1 MRRHLSALVD
11 CGLIIRRDSPNGKR
25 YARKGQGGEIAL
37 AFGFDLSPLVA
48 RADEFER
55 WAEEVRAE
63 ERALKMAR
71 ERISLHRRDIAKMIA
86 VGIEENVPLTQT
98 ASAPADWL
106 GLFTLY
112 RGMLARIPRTATRA
126 ELEPIAKDL
135 ALLAQEILN
144 VLESHAKTRNPG
156 GNESQNERHI
166 QNSNPESPIDLEP
179 ASQESRGQGTEPNLD
194 PPRTPQTA
202 FPLGMVLDAC
212 PDIAD
217 YARGGLAN
225 WRDLIAAATIV
236 RPMLG
241 VSPSAFEEAQQAM
254 GERQAAIVLAAI
266 LQRGPAIASPGGYLR
281 DLTQKAKRR
290 RLLPRTNAHGPHRK

>member
-1 MRRHLSALVD
+1 MARKNPLANLVD
-11 CGLIIRRDSPNGKR
+11 NVSSSEGQPELN
-25 YARKGQGGEIAL
+25 YAMKGASRSLLNSI
-37 AFGFDLSPLVA
+37 
-48 RADEFER
+48 DEM
-55 WAEEVRAE
+55 AERAE

-86 VGIEENVPLTQT
+86 AGIEENVPLTQT
-98 ASAPADWL
+98 ASAPSDWL

-156 GNESQNERHI
+156 GNKSQNERHI

-225 WRDLIAAATIV
+225 WRDLIAAAAIV

-281 DLTQKAKRR
+281 DLTQKAKAGAFSPGPMLMALIGNRKKEGAERR
-290 RLLPRTNAHGPHRK
+290 RA